1 MHSCWNKSHV
11 GKTHQCRKCGKPF
24 KAYSSLSRH
33 QRTASREHCTN
44 VKNVE
49 CVFIS
54 SIKLKTSLKPRVE
67 IYKCS
72 ECKKISTRKTILV
85 HISEEQEKNL
95 SNILTVRNSLHGFLT
110 LKHIREFKQDKKTYQ
125 CSDCGQFFVHSSY
138 LRIHQR
144 IHMGEKPYKDHDC
157 GKFITQSS
165 YLRICEWV
173 HTEEKPYSV
182 VIVGNSFHM
191 GHIIEYIRELI

>member
-11 GKTHQCRKCGKPF
+11 GKIHQCRKCGKPF
-24 KAYSSLSRH
+24 KAYSCLSRH

-54 SIKLKTSLKPRVE
+54 SIKLKTSIKPRVK

-85 HISEEQEKNL
+85 HISEKQERNL

-110 LKHIREFKQDKKTYQ
+110 LKHIREFKQDKKNLPVQWLWAILCTQLIYQ
-125 CSDCGQFFVHSSY
+125 NTSKNSYGRETLQGSWLWEIHYTKLISQNIWVSSY
-138 LRIHQR
+138 R
-144 IHMGEKPYKDHDC
+144 GE
-157 GKFITQSS
+157 T
-165 YLRICEWV
+165 L
-173 HTEEKPYSV
+173 
-182 VIVGNSFHM
+182 
-191 GHIIEYIRELI
+191 